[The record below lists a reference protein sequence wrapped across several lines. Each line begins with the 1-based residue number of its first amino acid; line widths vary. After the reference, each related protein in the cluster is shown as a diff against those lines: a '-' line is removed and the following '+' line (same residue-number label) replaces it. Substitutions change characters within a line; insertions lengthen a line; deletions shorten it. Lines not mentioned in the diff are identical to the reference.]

1 MNSFRKAHE
10 QTKEAVAKR
19 QAEDEKAMLDVADL
33 FKTPQGK
40 RVLALLCRR
49 FGVLGRRFRKNDR
62 GELNAIR
69 AGINDGE
76 AAVVL
81 FILECLQ
88 ASGEEEI
95 TLPL

>member
-1 MNSFRKAHE
+1 MNSFRNAHLE
-10 QTKEAVAKR
+10 TKEAVAKR
-19 QAEDEKAMLDVADL
+19 QEADQRAMLDVADL

-40 RVLALLCRR
+40 RVLTLLCRR
-49 FGVLGRRFRKNDR
+49 FGVLGRRYRQNDR
-62 GELNAIR
+62 GEVNAIR